1 MNVKKY
7 TESCLNFAKDTHNWL
22 GLDEY
27 KHYVTSCPTE
37 TYRDDFGHD
46 VTVQG
51 WCESCDNAEDGI
63 NVRWAFHKSESYIRE
78 HAPQEFVDKLLEAIQ
93 VAIDDEWDEESLCGI
108 INTFS

>member
-1 MNVKKY
+1 MI
-7 TESCLNFAKDTHNWL
+7 TAASSRFQFLNRYHQK
-22 GLDEY
+22 
-27 KHYVTSCPTE
+27 
-37 TYRDDFGHD
+37 D